1 MTKNNDKTLLIVLP
15 YGIGW
20 KSIINE
26 ENLEILT
33 NSGLKIILLCEPNMI
48 ESNNPNVIIKT
59 LKKIPRT
66 KSEIALGLLRNY
78 VFADTSKPHSET
90 LKIKISE
97 LDSSHTFLS
106 VIRKSI
112 GKLFA
117 KNTTIKNILTWS
129 DSVFFSNSEYDDL
142 FSKFPPDFIFVTYPF
157 SFYTYPILRHAH
169 KSKIPILGYVPS
181 WDNLTSKWEV
191 PVKLNKLIVWNN
203 IMKQDAIN
211 FLGYSDDSVS
221 ITGVPQF
228 DIHSNLSSL
237 LDRGKFINTLH
248 GDENKKI
255 LLYATGT
262 AQLSDSEPFIVKMI
276 YDMIQN
282 NKFDHPCQ
290 LLLRVHPRRSL
301 SDFDD
306 LIDKPGVLIQ
316 TPGKASKEFQ
326 DSGYVWKSDLDDY
339 SILSNTLHHTDV
351 MINVASTIT
360 IESCLFDTPVVNIG
374 FDANLD
380 LDFNRS
386 VKRHFQY
393 SHYANIVES
402 NGVKIAKSE
411 EDLHMFINNYLN
423 NSDLDSAGRNQI
435 VDNQC
440 YYRDGKSSE
449 RLLRYIIDF
458 TKEYSV

>member
-1 MTKNNDKTLLIVLP
+1 MTANNDKTLLIVLP

-26 ENLEILT
+26 KNLEILT

-48 ESNNPNVIIKT
+48 ESNNPNVEIKT
-59 LKKIPRT
+59 LKKIPRS
-66 KSEIALGLLRNY
+66 KSEIAIGLLRNY

-97 LDSSHTFLS
+97 LDDSHPFLS
-106 VIRKSI
+106 LIRKSA
-112 GKLFA
+112 GRLFA
-117 KNTTIKNILTWS
+117 KSNAVKNILEWF
-129 DSVFFSNSEYDDL
+129 DSTLFNNSEYEDL
-142 FSKFPPDFIFVTYPF
+142 FNEHRPDFVFVTYPF
-157 SFYTYPILRHAH
+157 SFYTYPILRYAH
-169 KSKIPILGYVPS
+169 KSKLPILGYVPS

-191 PVKLNKLIVWNN
+191 PIKLNKLLVWNN
-203 IMKQDAIN
+203 IMKNEATN
-211 FLGYSDDSVS
+211 FLDYSDDCVL

-228 DIHSNLSSL
+228 DIHSNSSL
-237 LDRGKFINTLH
+237 LVDRKKFLQNLN
-248 GDENKKI
+248 GQENKKI

-282 NKFDHPCQ
+282 NEFDYPCQ

-301 SDFDD
+301 SDFKD
-306 LIDKPGVLIQ
+306 LFDKPDVIIQ
-316 TPGKASKEFQ
+316 TPGKESKEFK
-326 DSGYVWKSDLDDY
+326 DSGYVWKSDFTDY
-339 SILSNTLHHTDV
+339 SILSNTLHHADV

-374 FDANLD
+374 FDANLKP
-380 LDFNRS
+380 DFNRS

-393 SHYANIVES
+393 SHYIDIVKS
-402 NGVKIAKSE
+402 NGVKIANSE
-411 EDLHMFINNYLN
+411 TELNKLINRYLN
-423 NSDLDSAGRNQI
+423 DPTLDSDGRNLI

-440 YYRDGKSSE
+440 SFRDGKSSD

>member
-1 MTKNNDKTLLIVLP
+1 MTANNDKTLLIVLP

-26 ENLEILT
+26 KNLEILT

-48 ESNNPNVIIKT
+48 NSTNPDVVIKT

-66 KSEIALGLLRNY
+66 KSEIAIGLLRNY

-90 LKIKISE
+90 LEIKISE
-97 LDSSHTFLS
+97 LDNSHPILS
-106 VIRKSI
+106 LIRKSI

-117 KNTTIKNILTWS
+117 KSTIVKNILAQF
-129 DSVFFSNSEYDDL
+129 DSALFNNSEYDEL
-142 FSKFPPDFIFVTYPF
+142 FADYNPDFIFVTYPF
-157 SFYTYPILRHAH
+157 SFYTYPILRHAR
-169 KSKIPILGYVPS
+169 KSQIPILGYVPS

-191 PVKLNKLIVWNN
+191 PVKLNKLLVWNN
-203 IMKQDAIN
+203 IMKEEAIN
-211 FLGYSDDSVS
+211 FLDYSDECVS

-228 DIHSNLSSL
+228 DIHSNDSL
-237 LDRGKFINTLH
+237 IVDRKKFIKDLH

-276 YDMIQN
+276 YDMIRN

-301 SDFDD
+301 SDFKD
-306 LIDKPGVLIQ
+306 LFDKPDVIIQ
-316 TPGKASKEFQ
+316 TPGKESKEFK
-326 DSGYVWKSDLDDY
+326 DSGYVWKSDFTDY
-339 SILSNTLHHTDV
+339 STLSNTLYHADV

-374 FDANLD
+374 FDADLD

-393 SHYANIVES
+393 SHYLDIVES
-402 NGVKIAKSE
+402 NGVKIANSE
-411 EDLHMFINNYLN
+411 QELGEFINRYLN
-423 NSDLDSAGRNQI
+423 DPALESAGRNLI

-440 YYRDGKSSE
+440 SFRDGKSSE

>member
-1 MTKNNDKTLLIVLP
+1 MTANNDKTLLIVLP

-26 ENLEILT
+26 KNLEILT
-33 NSGLKIILLCEPNMI
+33 NAGLKIILLCEPNMVN
-48 ESNNPNVIIKT
+48 STNPNVVIKT

-66 KSEIALGLLRNY
+66 KSEIAVGLLRNY

-97 LDSSHTFLS
+97 LDDSHPLLS
-106 VIRKSI
+106 LIRKSI
-112 GKLFA
+112 GKFFS
-117 KNTTIKNILTWS
+117 KSTIVKNILARS
-129 DSVFFSNSEYDDL
+129 DSALFNNSEYDEL
-142 FSKFPPDFIFVTYPF
+142 FTDYNPDFIFVTYPF
-157 SFYTYPILRHAH
+157 SFYTYPILRHAS
-169 KSKIPILGYVPS
+169 KSQIPIIGYVPS

-191 PVKLNKLIVWNN
+191 PVKLNKLLVWNS
-203 IMKQDAIN
+203 IMKEEAIN
-211 FLGYSDDSVS
+211 FLDYSDECVS

-228 DIHSNLSSL
+228 DIHSNNSL
-237 LDRGKFINTLH
+237 IIDRKKFLQDLH

-262 AQLSDSEPFIVKMI
+262 EQLSDSEPFIVKMI

-301 SDFDD
+301 SDFKD
-306 LIDKPGVLIQ
+306 LFDKPDVLIQ
-316 TPGKASKEFQ
+316 TPGKESKEFK
-326 DSGYVWKSDLDDY
+326 DSGYVWNSDFTDY
-339 SILSNTLHHTDV
+339 STLSNTLYHADV

-380 LDFNRS
+380 PDFNRS

-393 SHYANIVES
+393 SHYLDIVKS
-402 NGVKIAKSE
+402 NGVKIADSE
-411 EDLHMFINNYLN
+411 HELGEFINRYLN
-423 NSDLDSAGRNQI
+423 DPTLESTGRNLI

-440 YYRDGKSSE
+440 SFRDGKSSE

>member
-1 MTKNNDKTLLIVLP
+1 MTTNIDKTLLIVLP

-26 ENLEILT
+26 KNLETLT

-48 ESNNPNVIIKT
+48 KSTNPNVIIKP
-59 LKKIPRT
+59 LKKTPRT

-97 LDSSHTFLS
+97 LDNSHPFLS
-106 VIRKSI
+106 IIRKSI
-112 GKLFA
+112 GKIFA
-117 KNTTIKNILTWS
+117 KSTIVKSLLAWF
-129 DSVFFSNSEYDDL
+129 DSKLFSNSDYNEL
-142 FSKFPPDFIFVTYPF
+142 FSNYSPDFIFVTYPF

-169 KSKIPILGYVPS
+169 KFQIPTLGYVPS

-191 PVKLNKLIVWNN
+191 PVKLNKLLVWND
-203 IMKQDAIN
+203 IMKQEALN
-211 FLGYSDDSVS
+211 FLGYSDDCVS

-228 DIHSNLSSL
+228 DIHSDSSIITN
-237 LDRGKFINTLH
+237 RGEFLQSLQ
-248 GDENKKI
+248 GDKSKKI

-262 AQLSDSEPFIVKMI
+262 SQLSDSEPFIVKMI

-282 NKFDHPCQ
+282 NQFDYPCQ

-301 SDFDD
+301 SDFKD
-306 LIDKPGVLIQ
+306 LFDKPNVLIQ
-316 TPGKASKEFQ
+316 TPGKQSKDFK
-326 DSGYVWKSDLDDY
+326 DSGYVWKSDLGDY
-339 SILSNTLHHTDV
+339 SILSNTLFHADV

-393 SHYANIVES
+393 SHYIDIVES
-402 NGVKIAKSE
+402 KGVKIANSE
-411 EDLHMFINNYLN
+411 KELNEFINRYLN
-423 NSDLDSAGRNQI
+423 DSTLDSAGRNQI

-440 YYRDGKSSE
+440 SFRDGKSSD